1 MILAAPL
8 VIPFAKAVGLSVGT
22 LGMAAIADQVNDYIE
37 ANPEESAMILKTL
50 VPNLGIGEIF
60 MKKEDK
66 ISLEDLDEMTDEE
79 AQDLSKEEKAEL
91 MKQAGKSGGKNKRQT
106 MIDISEK
113 LGLSG
118 PGREKQDIEYEVDER
133 YDEGGVEDAPKP
145 KFDYKRFF
153 RKADG
158 GAIGVESLFEERTPF
173 RFGGR
178 GYQGGRNTGVSRGGG
193 RSAAMGMGGKQR
205 GGTFSAP
212 TPTGGGGPSG
222 TGSTKKVSPIKKIG
236 SGIDKTLSFISPF
249 VDPTSKFGKGLGI
262 YNVLKKGAQT
272 IGNTLFTPAGAAEM
286 TLEDLKNLGA
296 VEKGFFGDKL
306 TDKGK
311 ALEEF
316 RETATKFKFSKNPA
330 KTPQAALDFIT
341 DPART
346 GLYGKSDIVKE
357 KDFIQSAIDKGFL
370 AEEKDYGL
378 QKPLDEY
385 LADGGRVG
393 FNVGGITDPAALSIY
408 NSMSAYGFSDQ
419 EIADAITAQGYD
431 AGTLGQTTTPGTP
444 TAPTPGEGIIGIDLQ
459 QRDTGGGFNPF
470 GPLQSTFSRD
480 LTDVDM
486 YKGVN
491 VEGLTPF
498 QQMQKFKTATQDN
511 MFGLGRF
518 FQPKIRG
525 TLGNRLQRQFQTG
538 QKLPSPL
545 AKIAGAQS
553 PFNINS
559 KNYNPDFVDQLN
571 YLEGMEG
578 LIGMSSVGLKYGPE
592 SVLAGKNVI
601 SGFGSNNY
609 LTALNKF
616 IRNTKN
622 EERRKQGE
630 RERDAFLAAEKARKE
645 AERQQALTIAQAAQR
660 SRDRDRIDRAYRE
673 ETGGQ
678 AGSYGT
684 GESGVQADGSYND
697 PFDPGGGE

>member
-1 MILAAPL
+1 M
-8 VIPFAKAVGLSVGT
+8 
-22 LGMAAIADQVNDYIE
+22 
-37 ANPEESAMILKTL
+37 
-50 VPNLGIGEIF
+50 
-60 MKKEDK
+60 
-66 ISLEDLDEMTDEE
+66 
-79 AQDLSKEEKAEL
+79 
-91 MKQAGKSGGKNKRQT
+91 
-106 MIDISEK
+106 
-113 LGLSG
+113 
-118 PGREKQDIEYEVDER
+118 
-133 YDEGGVEDAPKP
+133 
-145 KFDYKRFF
+145 
-153 RKADG
+153 
-158 GAIGVESLFEERTPF
+158 
-173 RFGGR
+173 
-178 GYQGGRNTGVSRGGG
+178 
-193 RSAAMGMGGKQR
+193 
-205 GGTFSAP
+205 
-212 TPTGGGGPSG
+212 
-222 TGSTKKVSPIKKIG
+222 
-236 SGIDKTLSFISPF
+236 
-249 VDPTSKFGKGLGI
+249 
-262 YNVLKKGAQT
+262 
-272 IGNTLFTPAGAAEM
+272 
-286 TLEDLKNLGA
+286 
-296 VEKGFFGDKL
+296 
-306 TDKGK
+306 
-311 ALEEF
+311 
-316 RETATKFKFSKNPA
+316 
-330 KTPQAALDFIT
+330 
-341 DPART
+341 
-346 GLYGKSDIVKE
+346 YGKSDIVKE
-357 KDFIQSAIDKGFL
+357 KDFIQTAIDKGFL

-393 FNVGGITDPAALSIY
+393 FNVGGITDPAALAIY
-408 NSMSAYGFSDQ
+408 NSMNAYGFSDQ

-431 AGTLGQTTTPGTP
+431 AGTLGQTTTPDTP

-459 QRDTGGGFNPF
+459 QRDTGDGFNPF

-553 PFNINS
+553 PFNIDS

-571 YLEGMEG
+571 YLEGMDG

-684 GESGVQADGSYND
+684 GQSGVQADGSYND

>member
-22 LGMAAIADQVNDYIE
+22 LGMAALADKVNDYIE

-79 AQDLSKEEKAEL
+79 AQDLTKEEKAEL

-212 TPTGGGGPSG
+212 TPTGGGGPKTPSG
-222 TGSTKKVSPIKKIG
+222 VTVTNKTGPQTYKYNVKPTIDRFQKGLFNKLSKLANLGKISDLEAEALSKTGLPSATGVISDARHLAAMNELSKSLSPFGGKIG
-236 SGIDKTLSFISPF
+236 EFIGDAGAFTAGLINEVPALGRGLSKENLDAIKEDI
-249 VDPTSKFGKGLGI
+249 VANFGVFSTPQTTTAEQIYASKGL
-262 YNVLKKGAQT
+262 KK
-272 IGNTLFTPAGAAEM
+272 
-286 TLEDLKNLGA
+286 
-296 VEKGFFGDKL
+296 
-306 TDKGK
+306 
-311 ALEEF
+311 
-316 RETATKFKFSKNPA
+316 
-330 KTPQAALDFIT
+330 
-341 DPART
+341 
-346 GLYGKSDIVKE
+346 
-357 KDFIQSAIDKGFL
+357 
-370 AEEKDYGL
+370 
-378 QKPLDEY
+378 
-385 LADGGRVG
+385 GGRVG
-393 FNVGGITDPAALSIY
+393 FNVGGITDPAALAIY
-408 NSMSAYGFSDQ
+408 NSMNAYGFSDQ

-431 AGTLGQTTTPGTP
+431 AGTLGQTTTPDTP

-470 GPLQSTFSRD
+470 GPLQSTFTKD
-480 LTDVDM
+480 LSGI
-486 YKGVN
+486 KGF
-491 VEGLTPF
+491 EGLTPF
-498 QQMQKFKTATQDN
+498 EQMNKYKAQTQDN
-511 MFGLGRF
+511 MFGLGKF

-525 TLGNRLQRQFQTG
+525 TLGNRLQNQFNLG
-538 QKLPSPL
+538 QKLPSF
-545 AKIAGAQS
+545 AAAIAGAQS

-559 KNYNPDFVDQLN
+559 KNYNPDFVNQLN

-592 SVLAGKNVI
+592 SVLFGKNVI
-601 SGFGSNNY
+601 SGFGTNNY
-609 LTALNKF
+609 QKALEKF
-616 IRNTKN
+616 IRDTKS
-622 EERRKQGE
+622 EKRKKQGE
-630 RERDAFLAAEKARKE
+630 AELKAFLDSEKIRKEKEDRESQAKIDAEIRTRRDA
-645 AERQQALTIAQAAQR
+645 
-660 SRDRDRIDRAYRE
+660 
-673 ETGGQ
+673 
-678 AGSYGT
+678 
-684 GESGVQADGSYND
+684 GESLSEIGKDMFTGPGKAFEKRKDTFTQGRTVTLSDGRKYGS
-697 PFDPGGGE
+697 PR